1 MGYSGL
7 ARMVISNKIARL
19 AKPRGGRRPGA
30 LRPPASPSPAL
41 SQQHQQIFEGD
52 RINMNG
58 TQQQQG
64 GFAFGQQPNGNQS
77 NQNSSSFPPFPSNSF
92 NMPFSAPTSGFSF
105 NVGNPQA
112 VNNPFTAINT
122 HNAPPPEPAGFQGS
136 IFNLPP
142 QKMSPFQKFLE
153 GEQKPLFA
161 PGAPDLSASAQSQP
175 STKFFNQSINQ
186 QQSTQAGPG
195 MFLQSNAPQQPS
207 NNAFSQGTEQK
218 APQPSPEM
226 FAHLKTPQNQ
236 SSSNPF
242 AQSISQF
249 QQSQSA
255 QPAANLFAHL
265 GQPQPS
271 SSFLT
276 QGSTSPTQ
284 GGASMMQISPD
295 PSPQSRPFGFLNQ
308 PSTQTQS
315 SPTKES
321 TVQGGG
327 GSLFDRIS
335 QPPAETESQPQSSQ
349 TQDTTAP
356 AFGGSLF
363 DRILKPPTET
373 SAQTLFS
380 PPHTNADTDSCSLF
394 KVPQS
399 LDTSKASN
407 EKGATSP
414 TKVSERKIAKPTLFR
429 APSEDAHPPYK
440 AILGNLNMPPNPQ
453 SSPAPARSGI
463 AAAPQPSPSQS
474 KGDTASLTRGG
485 TNTPSLSSITQQS
498 SERPMN
504 MAGTRRKFGP
514 PPPPEGY
521 SEEEKRKW
529 SQDWWISFYVRH
541 KEKRV
546 HYEESQCDV
555 RIKAVLDGFDPLE
568 QIAGSKRKSF
578 TEDHRSKENELLGK
592 RARIETSSIF
602 TQDARGAS
610 SDGTSEIQPPSK
622 RDTPSRQ
629 VANKNNKRSADEEPQ
644 RENTQRIGDNSKKA
658 RGHDPVS
665 FSPLPPALPGSQT
678 SNIFKNILDKKEEP
692 KVNGSLFDRAPPT
705 FQFQAPSASPST
717 QSPSIFKPSS
727 TTSVLPSSKPDTESP
742 FKSSSASFNPASSI
756 SNSRSFSNQHS
767 FSNGAQSTTSTPS
780 FRPSSFADDPP
791 TAPDSNLISFKP
803 IISSEAPSDATKA
816 LAVKFSSGAITSTAS
831 SSSPFSAKPTMSD
844 QTSSESAKAP
854 AFKVPSFGAATPSTA
869 SNSSPFSIKPP
880 TSGQTSSEA
889 LKAPAFKVPTFG
901 AGTSGTSGTTSTNF
915 MSQFGKAAEKTE
927 AEAKKKRK
935 AADFDSDEEDLESWE
950 ARDAEEQRLKKQ
962 KIEDEIKGKAAKLI
976 DGKWVIAADS
986 EKPSASVKSTE
997 STDPKLSVLSQ
1008 PTGQLTNGHNI
1019 FGHLSGEESGA
1030 ESGKTGDA
1038 DDEDDEDENDH
1049 DTNGQDDEAE
1059 TESDTDEKAQPEMP
1073 KALNNPFGA
1082 SLNGPFDA
1090 SPYYNDDSA
1099 ENGNGEDAG
1108 RSIFDRISKDNDG
1121 KPICEIQ
1128 HTDGQAASQTSNVFG
1143 QSFKSGSSSNLFS
1156 QPSDTASSLTS
1167 TNSKVGDSPK
1177 GDHTWKVD
1185 SAIKFGDSSS
1195 APAVSITSPS
1205 PSKPTFGG
1213 LFGAAKSTVTNEM
1226 PSKPTSSVF
1235 STPLA
1240 KTPSVGFGFGFKPT
1254 TASLAPPTNNDFN
1267 ATSRATS
1274 PGATTGESA
1283 NESNADGE
1291 DDKAEKQEQID
1302 LTSSGP
1308 GEEDE
1313 DVIMQVK
1320 AKALQWDKD
1329 LSSWSSKGLGPLR
1342 VLRNRESHQTRVLL
1356 RQDPSGKIVLNFALS
1371 KSFTYESSQSKTVRV
1386 PIVSESGKI
1395 ESWMIKVG
1403 NDEDAKKLASTME
1416 DNRI

>member
-1 MGYSGL
+1 
-7 ARMVISNKIARL
+7 
-19 AKPRGGRRPGA
+19 
-30 LRPPASPSPAL
+30 
-41 SQQHQQIFEGD
+41 
-52 RINMNG
+52 
-58 TQQQQG
+58 
-64 GFAFGQQPNGNQS
+64 
-77 NQNSSSFPPFPSNSF
+77 
-92 NMPFSAPTSGFSF
+92 
-105 NVGNPQA
+105 
-112 VNNPFTAINT
+112 
-122 HNAPPPEPAGFQGS
+122 
-136 IFNLPP
+136 
-142 QKMSPFQKFLE
+142 
-153 GEQKPLFA
+153 
-161 PGAPDLSASAQSQP
+161 
-175 STKFFNQSINQ
+175 
-186 QQSTQAGPG
+186 
-195 MFLQSNAPQQPS
+195 
-207 NNAFSQGTEQK
+207 
-218 APQPSPEM
+218 
-226 FAHLKTPQNQ
+226 
-236 SSSNPF
+236 
-242 AQSISQF
+242 
-249 QQSQSA
+249 
-255 QPAANLFAHL
+255 
-265 GQPQPS
+265 
-271 SSFLT
+271 
-276 QGSTSPTQ
+276 
-284 GGASMMQISPD
+284 MQISPD

-308 PSTQTQS
+308 PSAQTQS

-335 QPPAETESQPQSSQ
+335 RPPAETESQPQSSQ
-349 TQDTTAP
+349 TQDATAP

-363 DRILKPPTET
+363 DRISKPPTET

-380 PPHTNADTDSCSLF
+380 PPQTNSDTHGCSLF
-394 KVPQS
+394 KMPQPQ
-399 LDTSKASN
+399 DTSKASN
-407 EKGATSP
+407 EEGATSP
-414 TKVSERKIAKPTLFR
+414 TKVSERKIAKPTLFK
-429 APSEDAHPPYK
+429 ASSEDEHPPYK
-440 AILGNLNMPPNPQ
+440 AIFGNLKMPPGPQ
-453 SSPAPARSGI
+453 SSPAPTTLGI
-463 AAAPQPSPSQS
+463 AAAPQPSQSQS

-485 TNTPSLSSITQQS
+485 TNTPSLSSFSQQS
-498 SERPMN
+498 SERPMS
-504 MAGTRRKFGP
+504 MADTRRKFGP
-514 PPPPEGY
+514 PQPPEGY

-568 QIAGSKRKSF
+568 QIAGTKRKSF
-578 TEDHRSKENELLGK
+578 TEDYRSKENELLGK
-592 RARIETSSIF
+592 RARIGTSSIF
-602 TQDARGAS
+602 AQDARGAS
-610 SDGTSEIQPPSK
+610 SDGTSEVQPLSK
-622 RDTPSRQ
+622 RDTPSQQ
-629 VANKNNKRSADEEPQ
+629 VANKNKKRSADEEPQ
-644 RENTQRIGDNSKKA
+644 RENEQRIGDKSKKA

-665 FSPLPPALPGSQT
+665 LSPPPAASPGSQT

-692 KVNGSLFDRAPPT
+692 KVNGTLVDRAPPT

-717 QSPSIFKPSS
+717 QSPSMSKSSS

-756 SNSRSFSNQHS
+756 SNSRPFSNQNS
-767 FSNGAQSTTSTPS
+767 ISNGAQLTTSTS
-780 FRPSSFADDPP
+780 SLKPSSFANDPP
-791 TAPDSNLISFKP
+791 TAPNSNPFSFKP

-816 LAVKFSSGAITSTAS
+816 LAVKFSSGATTATAS

-854 AFKVPSFGAATPSTA
+854 AFKVPSFGAATPSTT

-880 TSGQTSSEA
+880 TSSQSSSEA
-889 LKAPAFKVPTFG
+889 LESSAFKVPTFG
-901 AGTSGTSGTTSTNF
+901 AGTSGTTSTNF

-935 AADFDSDEEDLESWE
+935 AADFDSDEEDLASWE

-986 EKPSASVKSTE
+986 VKPSAGIKPTN
-997 STDPKLSVLSQ
+997 STDPNFSVLSQ
-1008 PTGQLTNGHNI
+1008 PTTQLTNGHNI

-1030 ESGKTGDA
+1030 ESGKNGDA

-1059 TESDTDEKAQPEMP
+1059 TESDNDDKAQPEMP

-1082 SLNGPFDA
+1082 SLNGPFNA
-1090 SPYYNDDSA
+1090 SPYFNDDSA
-1099 ENGNGEDAG
+1099 ETGREEDAG
-1108 RSIFDRISKDNDG
+1108 RSIFDRISKDNNG
-1121 KPICEIQ
+1121 KPIREIQ
-1128 HTDGQAASQTSNVFG
+1128 HTDGQAASQTSNIFG
-1143 QSFKSGSSSNLFS
+1143 QSSKSGSSSNLFS

-1167 TNSKVGDSPK
+1167 TNSQIGDSPK

-1185 SAIKFGDSSS
+1185 SPIKFGDSSN

-1240 KTPSVGFGFGFKPT
+1240 KTPSVGFSFGFKPT
-1254 TASLAPPTNNDFN
+1254 TASLAPPANNDSN

-1329 LSSWSSKGLGPLR
+1329 LSSWASKGLGPLR
-1342 VLRNRESHQTRVLL
+1342 VLQNRESKHTRVLL

-1386 PIVSESGKI
+1386 PVINESGKI

-1403 NDEDAKKLASTME
+1403 SDEDAKKLARSME

>member
-1 MGYSGL
+1 
-7 ARMVISNKIARL
+7 
-19 AKPRGGRRPGA
+19 
-30 LRPPASPSPAL
+30 
-41 SQQHQQIFEGD
+41 
-52 RINMNG
+52 
-58 TQQQQG
+58 
-64 GFAFGQQPNGNQS
+64 
-77 NQNSSSFPPFPSNSF
+77 
-92 NMPFSAPTSGFSF
+92 
-105 NVGNPQA
+105 
-112 VNNPFTAINT
+112 
-122 HNAPPPEPAGFQGS
+122 
-136 IFNLPP
+136 
-142 QKMSPFQKFLE
+142 
-153 GEQKPLFA
+153 
-161 PGAPDLSASAQSQP
+161 
-175 STKFFNQSINQ
+175 
-186 QQSTQAGPG
+186 
-195 MFLQSNAPQQPS
+195 
-207 NNAFSQGTEQK
+207 
-218 APQPSPEM
+218 
-226 FAHLKTPQNQ
+226 
-236 SSSNPF
+236 
-242 AQSISQF
+242 
-249 QQSQSA
+249 
-255 QPAANLFAHL
+255 
-265 GQPQPS
+265 
-271 SSFLT
+271 
-276 QGSTSPTQ
+276 
-284 GGASMMQISPD
+284 MQISPD
-295 PSPQSRPFGFLNQ
+295 PSPQSRPFGLLNS

-321 TVQGGG
+321 IVQGGG

-335 QPPAETESQPQSSQ
+335 QPPAGTESQPQSSQ
-349 TQDTTAP
+349 TQDTTVP

-363 DRILKPPTET
+363 DRISKPPTET
-373 SAQTLFS
+373 SAQPLFS
-380 PPHTNADTDSCSLF
+380 PPHTNADTPGCSLF
-394 KVPQS
+394 KMPQPQ
-399 LDTSKASN
+399 DTSKASN
-407 EKGATSP
+407 EEGATSP
-414 TKVSERKIAKPTLFR
+414 TKISERKIAKPTLFK
-429 APSEDAHPPYK
+429 ASSEEEHPPYK
-440 AILGNLNMPPNPQ
+440 AIFGNLKMPSSPQ
-453 SSPAPARSGI
+453 LSPAPTTSGI
-463 AAAPQPSPSQS
+463 AAALQPSPSQS
-474 KGDTASLTRGG
+474 KGDTSSLTRGD
-485 TNTPSLSSITQQS
+485 TNAQSLSSFTRQS
-498 SERPMN
+498 NERPMS
-504 MAGTRRKFGP
+504 MAGTLRKFGP

-555 RIKAVLDGFDPLE
+555 RIKAVLGGFDPLE

-578 TEDHRSKENELLGK
+578 TEDHRRNENELLGK

-610 SDGTSEIQPPSK
+610 SDGTGEIQPPSK
-622 RDTPSRQ
+622 RDTPSQ
-629 VANKNNKRSADEEPQ
+629 KVANKNNKRTADEEPQ
-644 RENTQRIGDNSKKA
+644 RENTQGIGDNSKKA

-665 FSPLPPALPGSQT
+665 FSPPQAASPGSQT

-692 KVNGSLFDRAPPT
+692 KVNGTLLDRAPPT

-717 QSPSIFKPSS
+717 QSPSISKSSS
-727 TTSVLPSSKPDTESP
+727 TTSVLPSSKSVTESP
-742 FKSSSASFNPASSI
+742 FKSSSVSFNPAFST
-756 SNSRSFSNQHS
+756 SNSRPFSNLNS
-767 FSNGAQSTTSTPS
+767 ISNGAQLTTSTPS
-780 FRPSSFADDPP
+780 LKPSTFADDPP
-791 TAPDSNLISFKP
+791 TAPNSTPFSFKP

-816 LAVKFSSGAITSTAS
+816 LAVKFASGATTSTAF

-844 QTSSESAKAP
+844 QTSSESAKTP
-854 AFKVPSFGAATPSTA
+854 AFKVPSFGVATPSTA
-869 SNSSPFSIKPP
+869 SDPRPFSIKPP
-880 TSGQTSSEA
+880 TTGQTSSEA
-889 LKAPAFKVPTFG
+889 LKSPAFKVPTFG
-901 AGTSGTSGTTSTNF
+901 AGTSGTTSTNF

-927 AEAKKKRK
+927 AEEKKKRK
-935 AADFDSDEEDLESWE
+935 AADFDSDEEDLASWE

-986 EKPSASVKSTE
+986 EKPSASIKPTN
-997 STDPKLSVLSQ
+997 STDPNLSVLSQ
-1008 PTGQLTNGHNI
+1008 PTTRLTNGHNI

-1030 ESGKTGDA
+1030 ESGKAGDA

-1059 TESDTDEKAQPEMP
+1059 TESDNDEDPQPEMP
-1073 KALNNPFGA
+1073 KAFNNPFGA

-1099 ENGNGEDAG
+1099 KNGNGEDAG

-1121 KPICEIQ
+1121 NPIREIQ
-1128 HTDGQAASQTSNVFG
+1128 NKDGQAASQTSNVFS
-1143 QSFKSGSSSNLFS
+1143 QSSKSGSSSNLFS
-1156 QPSDTASSLTS
+1156 QPSDTASNLTS
-1167 TNSKVGDSPK
+1167 TNSKVGNSPK

-1185 SAIKFGDSSS
+1185 SAIKFGDSSNT
-1195 APAVSITSPS
+1195 PAVSITSPS
-1205 PSKPTFGG
+1205 MSKPTFGG
-1213 LFGAAKSTVTNEM
+1213 LFGAAKSTATNEM

-1235 STPLA
+1235 STPPA
-1240 KTPSVGFGFGFKPT
+1240 KTPNVGFGFGFKPT
-1254 TASLAPPTNNDFN
+1254 TASLAPPVNNDST

-1291 DDKAEKQEQID
+1291 DDKTEKQEQID

-1329 LSSWSSKGLGPLR
+1329 LSSWTSKGLGPLR
-1342 VLRNRESHQTRVLL
+1342 VLRNRESQHTRILL

>member
-1 MGYSGL
+1 
-7 ARMVISNKIARL
+7 
-19 AKPRGGRRPGA
+19 
-30 LRPPASPSPAL
+30 
-41 SQQHQQIFEGD
+41 
-52 RINMNG
+52 
-58 TQQQQG
+58 
-64 GFAFGQQPNGNQS
+64 
-77 NQNSSSFPPFPSNSF
+77 
-92 NMPFSAPTSGFSF
+92 
-105 NVGNPQA
+105 
-112 VNNPFTAINT
+112 
-122 HNAPPPEPAGFQGS
+122 
-136 IFNLPP
+136 
-142 QKMSPFQKFLE
+142 
-153 GEQKPLFA
+153 
-161 PGAPDLSASAQSQP
+161 
-175 STKFFNQSINQ
+175 
-186 QQSTQAGPG
+186 
-195 MFLQSNAPQQPS
+195 
-207 NNAFSQGTEQK
+207 
-218 APQPSPEM
+218 
-226 FAHLKTPQNQ
+226 
-236 SSSNPF
+236 
-242 AQSISQF
+242 
-249 QQSQSA
+249 
-255 QPAANLFAHL
+255 
-265 GQPQPS
+265 
-271 SSFLT
+271 
-276 QGSTSPTQ
+276 
-284 GGASMMQISPD
+284 MQMSPD

-308 PSTQTQS
+308 PSGQTQS

-321 TVQGGG
+321 TAQGGG

-335 QPPAETESQPQSSQ
+335 QPPANTESQPQSSQ
-349 TQDTTAP
+349 TRDTAAP

-363 DRILKPPTET
+363 DRISKPPSET

-380 PPHTNADTDSCSLF
+380 PPLTNADTESCSLF
-394 KVPQS
+394 KMPQS
-399 LDTSKASN
+399 QDTSTTSN
-407 EKGATSP
+407 EQGATSP
-414 TKVSERKIAKPTLFR
+414 TKISERKIAKPTLFK

-440 AILGNLNMPPNPQ
+440 AIFGNLKMPPTPQ
-453 SSPAPARSGI
+453 SSPAPATSGI
-463 AAAPQPSPSQS
+463 AATPQPSPSQS
-474 KGDTASLTRGG
+474 KSDTASSTRGS
-485 TNTPSLSSITQQS
+485 TNTPSLSSFTQQS
-498 SERPMN
+498 SGRPMN
-504 MAGTRRKFGP
+504 VAGTRRKFGP
-514 PPPPEGY
+514 PPAPEGY
-521 SEEEKRKW
+521 TEEESRKW
-529 SQDWWISFYVRH
+529 SQDWWILFYVRH

-546 HYEESQCDV
+546 HYEERQCDV

-568 QIAGSKRKSF
+568 QIAGSKRKSSI
-578 TEDHRSKENELLGK
+578 EDHKSKEDELLGK
-592 RARIETSSIF
+592 RARIETSSTF
-602 TQDARGAS
+602 TQDPRGAS
-610 SDGTSEIQPPSK
+610 SDGTSENQPPSK
-622 RDTPSRQ
+622 RNTPSQQ

-644 RENTQRIGDNSKKA
+644 RDNTQRIGDNSKKA
-658 RGHDPVS
+658 RGYDPVS
-665 FSPLPPALPGSQT
+665 FSPLPAASPGSQT

-692 KVNGSLFDRAPPT
+692 KLNGTLFDRAPPT
-705 FQFQAPSASPST
+705 FQFQAPSTSPST
-717 QSPSIFKPSS
+717 QSPSISKPSS
-727 TTSVLPSSKPDTESP
+727 TTSTLPSSKPDNESP

-756 SNSRSFSNQHS
+756 SNSHPFSNQHGII
-767 FSNGAQSTTSTPS
+767 NGVQSTTSTSS
-780 FRPSSFADDPP
+780 FRPSNFADDPP
-791 TAPDSNLISFKP
+791 TAPSSNLFSLKP

-816 LAVKFSSGAITSTAS
+816 LAVKFSSGATTSTAS
-831 SSSPFSAKPTMSD
+831 NSSPFSAKPTMSD
-844 QTSSESAKAP
+844 QTASGSAKAP
-854 AFKVPSFGAATPSTA
+854 AFKVPSFGAATPSTV

-901 AGTSGTSGTTSTNF
+901 GGTSGTTSTDF

-962 KIEDEIKGKAAKLI
+962 KIEDEIKGKAAKMI

-986 EKPSASVKSTE
+986 EKSNTSVKPNQ
-997 STDPKLSVLSQ
+997 STDPDLSVLSQ
-1008 PTGQLTNGHNI
+1008 PTAQLTNGHNI
-1019 FGHLSGEESGA
+1019 FGHLSGEDSGA

-1059 TESDTDEKAQPEMP
+1059 TESENDEKPETEMP

-1090 SPYYNDDSA
+1090 STYRNDDSA

-1121 KPICEIQ
+1121 KPIREIQ

-1143 QSFKSGSSSNLFS
+1143 QSLKSSSSSNLFS
-1156 QPSDTASSLTS
+1156 QPSDIASSLTS
-1167 TNSKVGDSPK
+1167 TTSKIGDSPK

-1185 SAIKFGDSSS
+1185 SAIKFGDSSN

-1205 PSKPTFGG
+1205 PSKPAFGG
-1213 LFGAAKSTVTNEM
+1213 LFGAAKSTVSNEM

-1235 STPLA
+1235 STPPA
-1240 KTPSVGFGFGFKPT
+1240 KTPSVGFSFGFKPT
-1254 TASLAPPTNNDFN
+1254 TASLAPPTNNHSN

-1308 GEEDE
+1308 GEENE

-1329 LSSWSSKGLGPLR
+1329 LSSWASKGLGPLR

-1416 DNRI
+1416 DNRV

>member
-1 MGYSGL
+1 
-7 ARMVISNKIARL
+7 
-19 AKPRGGRRPGA
+19 
-30 LRPPASPSPAL
+30 
-41 SQQHQQIFEGD
+41 
-52 RINMNG
+52 
-58 TQQQQG
+58 
-64 GFAFGQQPNGNQS
+64 
-77 NQNSSSFPPFPSNSF
+77 
-92 NMPFSAPTSGFSF
+92 
-105 NVGNPQA
+105 
-112 VNNPFTAINT
+112 
-122 HNAPPPEPAGFQGS
+122 
-136 IFNLPP
+136 
-142 QKMSPFQKFLE
+142 
-153 GEQKPLFA
+153 
-161 PGAPDLSASAQSQP
+161 
-175 STKFFNQSINQ
+175 
-186 QQSTQAGPG
+186 
-195 MFLQSNAPQQPS
+195 
-207 NNAFSQGTEQK
+207 
-218 APQPSPEM
+218 
-226 FAHLKTPQNQ
+226 
-236 SSSNPF
+236 
-242 AQSISQF
+242 
-249 QQSQSA
+249 
-255 QPAANLFAHL
+255 
-265 GQPQPS
+265 
-271 SSFLT
+271 
-276 QGSTSPTQ
+276 
-284 GGASMMQISPD
+284 MQISPD

-308 PSTQTQS
+308 PSAQTQS
-315 SPTKES
+315 SPTKQS

-349 TQDTTAP
+349 TQDTNAP

-363 DRILKPPTET
+363 DRISKPPTET

-380 PPHTNADTDSCSLF
+380 PPHTNADTPGCNLF
-394 KVPQS
+394 KMPQPQ
-399 LDTSKASN
+399 DTSKASN
-407 EKGATSP
+407 EEGATSP
-414 TKVSERKIAKPTLFR
+414 TKVSERKIAKPTLFT
-429 APSEDAHPPYK
+429 ASSEDEHPPYK
-440 AILGNLNMPPNPQ
+440 AIFGNLKMPPSPQ
-453 SSPAPARSGI
+453 SSPAPTTSGI
-463 AAAPQPSPSQS
+463 AAIPQSSPSQS
-474 KGDTASLTRGG
+474 KGDTG
-485 TNTPSLSSITQQS
+485 TNTSSLSSFTRQS
-498 SERPMN
+498 SERPMS

-555 RIKAVLDGFDPLE
+555 RIKAVLDGFEPLE

-578 TEDHRSKENELLGK
+578 NEDHRSKETELLGK
-592 RARIETSSIF
+592 RARTETSTVF

-622 RDTPSRQ
+622 RDTPSQQ

-644 RENTQRIGDNSKKA
+644 RENTQRIGDKSKKA

-665 FSPLPPALPGSQT
+665 LAPPPAASPGSQT

-692 KVNGSLFDRAPPT
+692 KVNGTLLDRAPPT
-705 FQFQAPSASPST
+705 FQFQAPSASPSM
-717 QSPSIFKPSS
+717 QSPSISKFSS
-727 TTSVLPSSKPDTESP
+727 TSSVLPSSKPDTESP

-756 SNSRSFSNQHS
+756 SNSRPFSNQNS
-767 FSNGAQSTTSTPS
+767 FSNGAQLTTSTPS
-780 FRPSSFADDPP
+780 LKPSSLANGPP
-791 TAPDSNLISFKP
+791 TAPNSNPFSFKP

-816 LAVKFSSGAITSTAS
+816 LAVKFSSGATTSTAS

-869 SNSSPFSIKPP
+869 SDSSPFSIKPP
-880 TSGQTSSEA
+880 TSSQTSSEA

-901 AGTSGTSGTTSTNF
+901 AGTSGTTSTNF

-935 AADFDSDEEDLESWE
+935 AADFDSDEEDLASWE

-986 EKPSASVKSTE
+986 EKPSASIKSTN
-997 STDPKLSVLSQ
+997 STDPNFSVLSQ
-1008 PTGQLTNGHNI
+1008 PTTQLTNGHNI

-1059 TESDTDEKAQPEMP
+1059 TESDNEEEAQPETP

-1082 SLNGPFDA
+1082 SLNGPFNA
-1090 SPYYNDDSA
+1090 SPYYNNDSA
-1099 ENGNGEDAG
+1099 ENGRGEDAG

-1121 KPICEIQ
+1121 KPIREIQ
-1128 HTDGQAASQTSNVFG
+1128 HTDGQAASQTSNIFG
-1143 QSFKSGSSSNLFS
+1143 QSMKSGSSSNLFS
-1156 QPSDTASSLTS
+1156 QPSDIPSSFTS
-1167 TNSKVGDSPK
+1167 TNSQIGDSPK

-1185 SAIKFGDSSS
+1185 SPIKFGDSSN

-1235 STPLA
+1235 SSPLA
-1240 KTPSVGFGFGFKPT
+1240 KTPSVGFSFGFKPT
-1254 TASLAPPTNNDFN
+1254 TASLAPPANNDSN

-1291 DDKAEKQEQID
+1291 DDKTEKQEQID

-1313 DVIMQVK
+1313 HVIMQVK

-1329 LSSWSSKGLGPLR
+1329 LSSWASKGLGPLR
-1342 VLRNRESHQTRVLL
+1342 VLRNRESQQTRVLL

-1386 PIVSESGKI
+1386 PIVNESGKI

-1416 DNRI
+1416 DNKI